1 MSELLFKVCG
11 VAAVASMMILLV
23 KKWGGD
29 LAIMLKIASGIT
41 LAAICFGA
49 ISPIISYVRE
59 LSALDTTGGL
69 SESAEFLL
77 RVLAIAIVTHFCA
90 TVCRDCGETSL
101 GTYVELGGK
110 TEIILLSLPLLRKII
125 DLAVG
130 LLEIRV

>member
-11 VAAVASMMILLV
+11 VAAVASMMILLI

-29 LAIMLKIASGIT
+29 LAVMLKIASGIT

-49 ISPIISYVRE
+49 MSPIISYVRE

-77 RVLAIAIVTHFCA
+77 RVLAVAVVTHFCA
-90 TVCRDCGETSL
+90 TVCRDCGEASL
-101 GTYVELGGK
+101 GSYVELGGK
-110 TEIILLSLPLLRKII
+110 TEIIILSLPLLRKII